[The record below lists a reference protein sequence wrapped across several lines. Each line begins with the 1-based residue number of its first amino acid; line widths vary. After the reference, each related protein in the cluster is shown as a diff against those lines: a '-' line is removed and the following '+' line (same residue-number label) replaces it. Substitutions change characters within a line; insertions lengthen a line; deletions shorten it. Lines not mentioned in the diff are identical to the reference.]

1 MREIFTLGFRFHS
14 HFQGM
19 FTIYGRF
26 FISSVC
32 SAVQCGA
39 EKKMKK
45 SSRFGFDSF
54 VVFGCVGFFFFFS
67 KLDQN
72 YTSSSQF
79 DEFYRISRIFSTVY
93 PNTKIFGT
101 QLKYQLGCVWLMNVG
116 DLELV
121 EAPI

>member
-32 SAVQCGA
+32 SAVQRRRR
-39 EKKMKK
+39 KKALVLDLIVLLFLAV
-45 SSRFGFDSF
+45 SVSF
-54 VVFGCVGFFFFFS
+54 SFFS